1 MNSLSHSDNTHIAG
15 NKRKS
20 LKKLFLFKRPNKK
33 KDTPW
38 NKDKNKVNR
47 TVNAEE
53 VKKSG
58 INLWRLGDGS

>member
-20 LKKLFLFKRPNKK
+20 LKKLFLFKSPNMKN
-33 KDTPW
+33 DIPW

-47 TVNAEE
+47 TVNAVA
-53 VKKSG
+53 VKT
-58 INLWRLGDGS
+58 LAPP